1 MVKILRQPG
10 KTGIKIKN
18 VNKKL
23 TVDRYNMNVNT
34 REDSYESQF

>member
-1 MVKILRQPG
+1 MARIFRQPG

-23 TVDRYNMNVNT
+23 TIGRYNVNIIT
-34 REDSYESQF
+34 YGVSNYD